1 MYFEDGRVDFSRG
14 ISPGEPHIIFNIFDL
29 IVYEALDYDNKSTEF
44 YGRSFL
50 EASNDIRNNSQRL
63 GNDACVNII
72 SIKKELKRFYKRKL
86 IFPEKQRK
94 KLLIQQLQKYFQQIK
109 NNYLKKIHT
118 REDWKNLSKKE
129 RDKIN
134 NYFVYRYLLI
144 KQIELLAK
152 SLIIKAIFPFRQ

>member
-1 MYFEDGRVDFSRG
+1 MYFEDGRVDFIPR
-14 ISPGEPHIIFNIFDL
+14 ISPGEQHIIFYNFDL

-63 GNDACVNII
+63 GNDACANII

-118 REDWKNLSKKE
+118 REDWKKLSKKE